1 MYFIKIPTTSFFR
14 SKSMLWSM
22 YLWTLYIVFNASKT
36 MKFGAALKNRP
47 IYMCNVHCSQA
58 LLSPAWNKLRSTL
71 PGKGLRQGGKQTQ
84 FLGQTASPF
93 SDENRQF
100 PNFNP

>member
-1 MYFIKIPTTSFFR
+1 MFW
-14 SKSMLWSM
+14 SKSMMLCSTCP
-22 YLWTLYIVFNASKT
+22 WTLYIIFNSFKAL
-36 MKFGAALKNRP
+36 KFAFKNRP
-47 IYMCNVHCSQA
+47 IYMCNVHGSQA